1 MKRILSLFTVLS
13 LVIVIA
19 QVWAYIAMD
28 IQKWEI
34 DKKDVI
40 TSYIQ
45 KLSYKTYTL
54 NQLQGY
60 KNKLLNY
67 ILAIDENFKD
77 KIVIIRVTSDITRD
91 FMFINNKLYVITD
104 YMQKSSEDY
113 MSGAIAQLEKKYGVP
128 QKQSEGAT
136 TTYTF
141 TRDETKVIAIGEKK
155 GNKYSLTIYY
165 YYKNLFRSLMQ

>member
-13 LVIVIA
+13 LVIGIT

-34 DKKDVI
+34 DTKDVI

-45 KLSYKTYTL
+45 KLSYKRYTL

-77 KIVIIRVTSDITRD
+77 KIVIIRVTGDITRD

-113 MSGAIAQLEKKYGVP
+113 ISGAIAQLEKKYGVP

-141 TRDETKVIAIGEKK
+141 TRDETKVIAIGENK
-155 GNKYSLTIYY
+155 GNNYSLTIYY

>member
-1 MKRILSLFTVLS
+1 MKRILSLFTGLS
-13 LVIVIA
+13 LVIVIS
-19 QVWAYIAMD
+19 QVWAYVAMD

-40 TSYIQ
+40 TSYIH
-45 KLSYKTYTL
+45 KSPYKTYTL
-54 NQLQGY
+54 SQLKGY
-60 KNKLLNY
+60 SNKLLNY
-67 ILAIDENFKD
+67 ILAIDENYKD
-77 KIVIIRVTSDITRD
+77 KIVILRVTSDITRD

-113 MSGAIAQLEKKYGVP
+113 ISGAIAQLGEKYGMP

-141 TRDETKVIAIGEKK
+141 TRDETKVISIAEKK
-155 GNKYSLTIYY
+155 GNNYSLTIYY